1 MNPTTTPAR
10 ASSDELARRSSGK
23 MSVNNPMR
31 KMIEAT
37 RSEESKDLVFFA
49 MKSLTVHTSM
59 TTTKAASSDRN
70 SVLDLRPSDQ
80 RRASS

>member
-37 RSEESKDLVFFA
+37 RSEGSEDLVFFA

-59 TTTKAASSDRN
+59 TTKAASSDRN